1 MTPSN
6 ISTAR
11 PFNPVTWRLANRSSI
26 ELGPR
31 GILVGIVNATP
42 DSFSDGGQFLDQKK
56 AVAHAISMFEAGA
69 AIIDIGGESTRPGA
83 EPVTAEIEQ
92 ARILPIIRELRRES
106 GLLLS
111 VDTWRA
117 DTAERVL
124 SEGAHIIND
133 IWALQKDPLMAPVI
147 ARHDCGLIA
156 MHNGRDRVRNRNV
169 IVDQYDHFAATIDLI
184 GKHGIDRDRVVLDPG
199 FGFAKDPE
207 ENIELLVRFDELHQL
222 GFPLLVGTSRK
233 RFIGH
238 YTGRDADKRE
248 FGTAATTVVARMKGA
263 AIFRVHDVAEN
274 RDALAIADAVIAAAH
289 AANTGGMGMTM

>member
-1 MTPSN
+1 MTHSI
-6 ISTAR
+6 ISTSR
-11 PFNPVTWRLANRSSI
+11 PFNPVTWRLANGRSI
-26 ELGPR
+26 EIGPK
-31 GILVGIVNATP
+31 GIIVGIVNATP

-56 AVAHAISMFEAGA
+56 AVAHAISMVEAGA

-92 ARILPIIRELRRES
+92 ARILPIIRELRRET

-124 SEGAHIIND
+124 SLGVHIIND
-133 IWALQKDPLMAPVI
+133 IWALQKDPSMAPVI

-169 IVDQYDHFAATIDLI
+169 IIDQYDYFAATIDLI

-207 ENIELLVRFDELHQL
+207 ENIELLVRFGELHRL
-222 GFPLLVGTSRK
+222 GFPLLAGTSRK

-238 YTGRDADKRE
+238 YTGRDADNRE

-263 AIFRVHDVAEN
+263 AIFRVHDVAAN
-274 RDALAIADAVIAAAH
+274 RDALAIADAVIAAAR
-289 AANTGGMGMTM
+289 TGDPGEMGTAL